1 MQRKRLYESI
11 RNFECVYW
19 VMSFYS
25 DENGDEEEETEK
37 VAGGGRR
44 EENDVASYSL
54 RILKELS
61 RGII

>member
-1 MQRKRLYESI
+1 MSI
-11 RNFECVYW
+11 RNEERGVGLL
-19 VMSFYS
+19 SFYS
-25 DENGDEEEETEK
+25 DEDDDEEEETEK

-44 EENDVASYSL
+44 EEDDVASNSL

>member
-1 MQRKRLYESI
+1 
-11 RNFECVYW
+11 
-19 VMSFYS
+19 MSFYS
-25 DENGDEEEETEK
+25 DKDDDEEEETEK

-61 RGII
+61 RGFI